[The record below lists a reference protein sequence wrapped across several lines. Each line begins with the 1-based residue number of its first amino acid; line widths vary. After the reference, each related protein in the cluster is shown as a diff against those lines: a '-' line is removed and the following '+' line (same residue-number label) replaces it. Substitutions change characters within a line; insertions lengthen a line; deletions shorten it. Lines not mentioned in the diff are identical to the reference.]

1 MSNYIS
7 GEEFL
12 KLGVLYT
19 AITDLDQIINN
30 DSDDKLVEAVNAIKE
45 LDKKELSVTTQNEI
59 VSAIRKALVNIYTD
73 KINSLNDNIGINQV
87 LTRTI
92 YPEGVTTI
100 ENMRG
105 ELNKNG

>member
-59 VSAIRKALVNIYTD
+59 VSAIRKALVNIYSS
-73 KINSLNDNIGINQV
+73 KVNSLNENIGINNIGIKDEINNNK
-87 LTRTI
+87 RSMI
-92 YPEGVTTI
+92 Y
-100 ENMRG
+100 
-105 ELNKNG
+105 NG